1 MLENKIELSN
11 GIFMPSLFQGLP
23 LIGGLAK
30 IEKKEFI
37 EIIKNTMNAGVNGF
51 DTSHDYGMSER
62 YLKSAFKELADKGY
76 SRNDYFIVSKIG
88 NSQQYEGEIEAYVDS
103 SLKTMGLDTIDL
115 MLLHWPVPGK
125 YLENWHKLEKVY
137 KKGKVRAIGIAN
149 AQVRHISNLV
159 ENSEIH
165 PHVVQTEIH
174 PFNTC
179 EEVREYCAK
188 NNIALQACSSL
199 CLMIDMVKYNPMLLS
214 LSAKYKK
221 SVAQM
226 MLRWSLQSN
235 IAPIFRAF
243 KEHHLREM
251 TDLYS
256 FDISKEDMLLI
267 DALNVNFRYHPESL
281 NCAGF

>member
-1 MLENKIELSN
+1 MESIKLSN
-11 GIFMPSLFQGLP
+11 GIDMPRLFQGLP
-23 LIGGLAK
+23 LIGGLAS
-30 IEKKEFI
+30 IDRNRFLS
-37 EIIKNTMNAGVNGF
+37 IIRNSYKYGIKGL
-51 DTSHDYGMSER
+51 DTSHDYGKSEEFIK
-62 YLKSAFKELADKGY
+62 YSIKKLKNEGIDRSSF
-76 SRNDYFIVSKIG
+76 FICTKIG
-88 NSQQYEGEIEAYVDS
+88 NSQQYEGKIEAYVDS
-103 SLKTMGLDTIDL
+103 SLKIMGLDYIDL

-125 YLENWHKLEKVY
+125 YLENWHKLGKIYE
-137 KKGKVRAIGIAN
+137 KGKVRAIGIAN
-149 AQVRHISNLV
+149 AQVRHITNLV
-159 ENSEIH
+159 ENSEFH

-179 EEVREYCAK
+179 EEVREYCVE

-199 CLMIDMVKYNPMLLS
+199 CLMIDMVKYNPILLS
-214 LSAKYKK
+214 LSAKYEK
-221 SVAQM
+221 SVAQI

-243 KEHHLREM
+243 KEQHMLEM
-251 TDLYS
+251 SDLYS